1 MGGLVIADA
10 TLKLIRE
17 RETGTELKE
26 SPIIWPG
33 IIGLVGYD
41 TPYYGLN
48 PTFFT
53 NTANEY
59 LTHLKTA
66 QQVMSNLGLGAA
78 IGMGADSLTSSSS
91 KTSSNK
97 DTSSPRETEKKNPKT
112 SAPPP
117 PPTTASSNWMKL
129 GLAAVGVAGLAA
141 AAGTTY
147 WQKDKITE
155 NVGWVTS
162 HLDYVKDLFETDRL
176 NQRMSDIMNLQPV
189 VNFHW

>member
-17 RETGTELKE
+17 RDSQTDLQDL
-26 SPIIWPG
+26 IIWPG
-33 IIGLVGYD
+33 IIGLIGYD

-59 LTHLKTA
+59 LGHAKTA
-66 QQVMSNLGLGAA
+66 QQVMNNLGLGLAF
-78 IGMGADSLTSSSS
+78 GMGAAGSSSANGPTAAQ
-91 KTSSNK
+91 KK
-97 DTSSPRETEKKNPKT
+97 DKASPEPQKKDQDQKAT
-112 SAPPP
+112 TQ
-117 PPTTASSNWMKL
+117 PTNAASNWMKL

-155 NVGWVTS
+155 NVGWAAS
-162 HLDYVKDLFETDRL
+162 HLDYVKELFETDRL
-176 NQRMSDIMNLQPV
+176 NQRMTDIIKLQPV